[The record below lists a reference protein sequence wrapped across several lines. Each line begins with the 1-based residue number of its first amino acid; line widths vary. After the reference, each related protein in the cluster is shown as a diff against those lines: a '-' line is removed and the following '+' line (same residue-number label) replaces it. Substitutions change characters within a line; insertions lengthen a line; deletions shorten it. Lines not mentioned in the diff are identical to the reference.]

1 MTTCR
6 RSSGA
11 RPERPATA
19 RKLGKIQTALVG
31 SIVPVLTLIKTAKL
45 NDVEPMAYLTDV
57 ITRVVNG
64 QHRRH
69 QTRCGR
75 GQRRRHAL
83 RRKWHLH
90 RRWSKHP
97 CFRHRRRRQEDYR
110 PLRRH
115 DRECIDRCGQRQPA
129 LRARRF
135 DSDSLGWPIRSG
147 DRQGHR
153 GDVGW

>member
-64 QHRRH
+64 HPN
-69 QTRCGR
+69 GR
-75 GQRRRHAL
+75 
-83 RRKWHLH
+83 
-90 RRWSKHP
+90 
-97 CFRHRRRRQEDYR
+97 
-110 PLRRH
+110 
-115 DRECIDRCGQRQPA
+115 IDDLMPWA
-129 LRARRF
+129 YAEK
-135 DSDSLGWPIRSG
+135 PILKAM
-147 DRQGHR
+147 
-153 GDVGW
+153 V